1 MSRAHDMKK
10 ESANHTRFI
19 SGEKGSTSN
28 IYLCSPSRWKQSEL
42 SWNHPWIRGP
52 HAVSEPR
59 KNFTIYLQKEAAEGM
74 KFREPVLNQ
83 EYQHLCS
90 SWQGVGAPA

>member
-1 MSRAHDMKK
+1 MKK

-42 SWNHPWIRGP
+42 SWNHPWIRGAMQP
-52 HAVSEPR
+52 VS
-59 KNFTIYLQKEAAEGM
+59 QEGISLTEGCRGDEVQRTRA
-74 KFREPVLNQ
+74 KSRI
-83 EYQHLCS
+83 
-90 SWQGVGAPA
+90 